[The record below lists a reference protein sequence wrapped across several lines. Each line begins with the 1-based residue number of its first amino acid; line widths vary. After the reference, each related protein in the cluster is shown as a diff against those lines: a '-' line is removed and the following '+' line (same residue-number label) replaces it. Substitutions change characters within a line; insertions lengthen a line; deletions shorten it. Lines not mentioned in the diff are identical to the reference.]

1 MDKKTDGNKPVDFG
15 PMLTNRGAGWTL
27 GELMPALQFVGS
39 RREDSKDEGAAK
51 HDQKEQPH

>member
-27 GELMPALQFVGS
+27 GELMPALQRVGS
-39 RREDSKDEGAAK
+39 GREDSQDQGAEK
-51 HDQKEQPH
+51 HDRREQSH